1 MTKLLLKKSF
11 SCLPVPRAAPPFQVM
26 SPSPDTMRVMW
37 EEIDPNDRGGVIT
50 RYQLQ
55 YRPASNP
62 SAITTHTID
71 DPSQRSFDVK
81 GPALAG
87 SLYSRG

>member
-1 MTKLLLKKSF
+1 M
-11 SCLPVPRAAPPFQVM
+11 PRAAPPFQVM
-26 SPSPDTMRVMW
+26 SPSPDTMRVTW

-71 DPSQRSFDVK
+71 DPSRRSFDVK
-81 GPALAG
+81 GSALAG
-87 SLYSRG
+87 LLCSQG